1 MNIILLGNSTVKSGR
16 NPDFGPAAASSRT
29 TSEPLLGNSTAKSGR
44 NPDFGPTSYSIT
56 ISRPLINLFIEIDL
70 K

>member
-16 NPDFGPAAASSRT
+16 NPDFGPAAASSST

-44 NPDFGPTSYSIT
+44 NPDFGPTT
-56 ISRPLINLFIEIDL
+56 
-70 K
+70 

>member
-1 MNIILLGNSTVKSGR
+1 MGNSTVKSGR
-16 NPDFGPAAASSRT
+16 NPDFGPAAASSST

-44 NPDFGPTSYSIT
+44 NPDLGPTSLGIT
-56 ISRPLINLFIEIDL
+56 INRPLKNSFIELDL